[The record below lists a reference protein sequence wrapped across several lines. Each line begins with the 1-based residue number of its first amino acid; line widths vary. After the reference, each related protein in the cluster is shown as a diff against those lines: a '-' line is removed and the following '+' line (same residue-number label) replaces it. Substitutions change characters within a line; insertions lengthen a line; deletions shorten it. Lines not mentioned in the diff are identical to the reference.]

1 MRKLS
6 CCIVL
11 LVYSQHSPAQQS
23 GDTTWN
29 VDGRTGLTFSLFGL
43 NLGGGI
49 GGKYWLNNYQSVRFE
64 ASGLYETNKSDRPL
78 VDSSI
83 YTYDNSQ
90 TVFSIIMNVAT
101 RFERALPIAPYA
113 GISLGVRWDHG
124 RTEYNSLGAGKW
136 TSEYTRWFYTGG
148 VFLGVEY
155 WLSKDVSLAGEQAL
169 RFSYSRNSNET
180 NFSTRNSTSSL
191 LLTIYF

>member
-1 MRKLS
+1 M
-6 CCIVL
+6 
-11 LVYSQHSPAQQS
+11 LVYSQPSPAQQS

-29 VDGRTGLTFSLFGL
+29 VDGRAGLTFSLFGL

-64 ASGLYETNKSDRPL
+64 ASGLYETSKFDPPL
-78 VDSSI
+78 VDSSV
-83 YTYDNSQ
+83 YTSDNSQ
-90 TVFSIIMNVAT
+90 TVFSIIINLAT
-101 RFERALPIAPYA
+101 RFERALPLAPYA

-124 RTEYNSLGAGKW
+124 RTDYNSLGAGKRS
-136 TSEYTRWFYTGG
+136 SEYTRWLYTGG

-155 WLSKDVSLAGEQAL
+155 WLSNDVSLAGEQAL
-169 RFSYSRNSNET
+169 RFSYSRNPIET
-180 NFSTRNSTSSL
+180 DFSTRNSTSSL